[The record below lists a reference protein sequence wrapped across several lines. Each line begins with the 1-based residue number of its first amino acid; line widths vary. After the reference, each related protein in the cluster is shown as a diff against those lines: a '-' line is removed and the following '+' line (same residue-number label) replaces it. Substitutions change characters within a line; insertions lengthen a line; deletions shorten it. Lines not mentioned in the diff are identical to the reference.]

1 MFDTSTYSR
10 KLLIRVQITRFYY
23 SMLPIRLDHLEVI
36 WGEGGLWST
45 SNTMIISVGSCLW
58 LNLLFYILKIIILS
72 TQKCSSFLNCF
83 KVDDCK
89 FINFFFIKKKKW
101 NVHLSLVVILTDI
114 TIAIN
119 RSHCMAVFLL
129 CQTYFFQFLHY
140 SSIRVLCIIRSN
152 LRIRSSQDHC
162 KIMNYPEFN

>member
-45 SNTMIISVGSCLW
+45 YNTMIISVGSCLW
-58 LNLLFYILKIIILS
+58 LNLLIYILKIIILS

-89 FINFFFIKKKKW
+89 FINFFFIKKKMKC
-101 NVHLSLVVILTDI
+101 SSIFSCD
-114 TIAIN
+114 IN
-119 RSHCMAVFLL
+119 RYYYCYKQITLHGSIFVVSNI
-129 CQTYFFQFLHY
+129 FFQFCT
-140 SSIRVLCIIRSN
+140 IQVLEYYVSYG
-152 LRIRSSQDHC
+152 RISESEVHRTIA
-162 KIMNYPEFN
+162 KL

>member
-1 MFDTSTYSR
+1 MWSTY
-10 KLLIRVQITRFYY
+10 
-23 SMLPIRLDHLEVI
+23 
-36 WGEGGLWST
+36 
-45 SNTMIISVGSCLW
+45 NTMIISVGSCLW
-58 LNLLFYILKIIILS
+58 LNLLIYILKIIIVS

-89 FINFFFIKKKKW
+89 FINFFFIKKKW

-129 CQTYFFQFLHY
+129 CQTYFFSFCTIQ
-140 SSIRVLCIIRSN
+140 VLEYYVLYGRISESEVHRTIAKLSIIRNS
-152 LRIRSSQDHC
+152 IKPKSGIKSV
-162 KIMNYPEFN
+162 M